1 LHPVQYP
8 IFLCDTLFT
17 VLFSTARS
25 FLKDKLNLELGCVAY
40 GRILKEK
47 VGTLSFY
54 KKTIKEIDLHDKRVL
69 VRVDYNVPL
78 KDGEITDDYRIKKS
92 LPTILYLL
100 EQNCKIIL
108 CSHLGR
114 PEGKRDT
121 AYSLKPCAERLAELL
136 DHNVMFADDCVGEA
150 TEKSVATLESGQ
162 ILLLENVRFH
172 PEEESND
179 EQFAQ
184 KLASYGEVFV
194 QDAFGVVHHGAVSVS
209 EIPKYI
215 PGVAGLLLE
224 KEVDT
229 ITQVMENPSRPL
241 MAVIGGAK
249 ISDKIDILKR
259 FIDIADVVVVGG
271 AMANTFLLAK
281 GIEIG
286 KSKAEPDDVPLAKEI
301 MEAAHTKSENSNF
314 VFYVP
319 QDGVVA
325 TSVDKTAKTRVV
337 DYDAHVFAS
346 VEAYPQQSPAT
357 AGKVADDELIL
368 DIGPFSGAFIA
379 GAMQLSGTVVWN
391 GAMGVTET
399 PGLQGPVGPFA
410 HGTELIVEAMLG
422 QFGHKP
428 FTVLGG
434 GDTVGFVEDRK
445 LTDSFNHVSTGG
457 GASMELMSGNQ
468 LPGVEA
474 LQNKE

>member
-1 LHPVQYP
+1 MS
-8 IFLCDTLFT
+8 FT
-17 VLFSTARS
+17 KQTV
-25 FLKDKLNLELGCVAY
+25 KD
-40 GRILKEK
+40 
-47 VGTLSFY
+47 
-54 KKTIKEIDLHDKRVL
+54 IDLRGKRVL

-78 KDGEITDDYRIKKS
+78 KDGQITDDYRIQKS
-92 LPTILYLL
+92 LPTIQYLM
-100 EQNCKIIL
+100 EQNCSVVL

-114 PEGKRDT
+114 PEGKRDSV
-121 AYSLKPCAERLAELL
+121 YSLKPCAARLSELL
-136 DHNVMFADDCVGEA
+136 GVDVAFADDCIGEQTDQTVQA
-150 TEKSVATLESGQ
+150 LKPGQ
-162 ILLLENVRFH
+162 ILMLENVRFH
-172 PEEESND
+172 AEEENND
-179 EQFAQ
+179 EQFA
-184 KLASYGEVFV
+184 KTLASYGDVFV

-209 EIPKYI
+209 EIPKHI

-224 KEVDT
+224 TEVDT
-229 ITQVMENPSRPL
+229 ITAVMENPDRPL

-249 ISDKIDILKR
+249 ISDKIEVLQR

-281 GIEIG
+281 GIEVG

-301 MEAAHTKSENSNF
+301 LEKAAAKAAKERF

-325 TSVDKTAKTRVV
+325 TSIDKTAKTRVV
-337 DYDAHVFAS
+337 DYEAHVFAS
-346 VEAYPQQSPAT
+346 VEAYPQQPAAT
-357 AGKVADDELIL
+357 AGVVAEDELIL

-399 PGLQGPVGPFA
+399 AGLQGPVGPFA

-422 QFGHKP
+422 QFGNKP

-434 GDTVGFVEDRK
+434 GDTVGYVEDRK
-445 LTDSFNHVSTGG
+445 LTSSFNHVSTGG
-457 GASMELMSGNQ
+457 GASMELMSGKS
-468 LPGVEA
+468 LPGVDA
-474 LQNKE
+474 LLDKA

>member
-1 LHPVQYP
+1 MSFSKQ
-8 IFLCDTLFT
+8 T
-17 VLFSTARS
+17 VR
-25 FLKDKLNLELGCVAY
+25 D
-40 GRILKEK
+40 
-47 VGTLSFY
+47 
-54 KKTIKEIDLHDKRVL
+54 IDLKDKRVL

-78 KDGEITDDYRIKKS
+78 DDKGVITDDYRIQKS
-92 LPTILYLL
+92 LPTIQYLL

-114 PEGKRDT
+114 PEGKRDVT
-121 AYSLKPCAERLAELL
+121 YSLKSCAERLSELFKQPIS
-136 DHNVMFADDCVGEA
+136 FAPESPGGETQA
-150 TEKSVATLESGQ
+150 AVQSLKPGE
-162 ILLLENVRFH
+162 ILMLENVRFN
-172 PEEESND
+172 PGEESLNTD
-179 EQFAQ
+179 FAKQ
-184 KLASYGEVFV
+184 LASYADVFV

-229 ITQVMENPSRPL
+229 ITKVMENPARPL
-241 MAVIGGAK
+241 MAIIGGSK
-249 ISDKIDILKR
+249 ISDKIEVLNR
-259 FIDIADVVVVGG
+259 FIDIADIVVVGG
-271 AMANTFLLAK
+271 AMANTFLLAN
-281 GIEIG
+281 GVSIG
-286 KSKAEPDDVPLAKEI
+286 KSKAEPDDIPMAKEI
-301 MEAAHTKSENSNF
+301 IEKAKNKAAKQKF
-314 VFYVP
+314 VFYLP

-325 TSVDKTAKTRVV
+325 KSVDSKTSTRIV
-337 DYDAHVFAS
+337 DYSAHVIAS
-346 VEAYPQQSPAT
+346 IESYPRLPSPES
-357 AGKVADDELIL
+357 GKVAEDELIL

-379 GAMQLSGTVVWN
+379 GAMQLSDTVIWN

-399 PGLQGPVGPFA
+399 SGVQGPVGPFA

-434 GDTVGFVEDRK
+434 GDTVGYIEERK

-457 GASMELMSGNQ
+457 GASMELMSGKQ

-474 LQNKE
+474 LRNKE